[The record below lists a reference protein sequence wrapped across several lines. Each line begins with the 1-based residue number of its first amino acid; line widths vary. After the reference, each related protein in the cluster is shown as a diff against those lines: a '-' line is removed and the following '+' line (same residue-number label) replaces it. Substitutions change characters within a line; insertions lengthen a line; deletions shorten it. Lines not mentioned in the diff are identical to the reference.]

1 MYDARAQ
8 REALLERAQALLT
21 RYLQRY
27 WYRAVQAGGNLSDL
41 FVTVEELSAELEV
54 GHLSPPV
61 DFDPPEE
68 IEADLASLRA
78 RERVERD
85 PKGPI
90 GRLMERAGLGEEEC
104 ELMQI
109 LSAIQGS
116 PGLLRACTFAWAD
129 FSLKQ
134 PTVGFILELL
144 SDDAAHRDRLARA
157 LSPEGA
163 LRRLRLIQ
171 LGEDRRW
178 QPATPLLARPLFL
191 PDAAQRFLE
200 GHPPRGELYPM
211 GAVTLE
217 AEGPRPEALILHEPQ
232 RLNRLLSAAARVTER
247 VPIALVGAPGSGR
260 RTTGR
265 AYALAAGRALLVIEL
280 SALPWELE
288 SFEAQLS
295 ATLRDALL
303 SDALPLLRCESL
315 TDGNDRRVVV
325 LARVLKT
332 FDQPA
337 LLSVGEDS
345 LLRVSDTLPELRVV
359 RFTDAPN
366 SVRQRLYQHLLTQ
379 HGFEVTPAAT
389 VELVDTYKLRPGDM
403 SRALEDIRLTH
414 EGPALPTADFDQAVR
429 RQIRTNLSALA
440 DPVSTSQVWDDLIV
454 SDEQREVIEE
464 ILVHARYR
472 THVFEQWGFA
482 RKLGTKG
489 RGLSC
494 LFSGPPGTGKTMTA
508 ALIAK
513 ELGLD
518 LYQVDL
524 SRIVDK
530 YVGETEKN
538 LGRLF
543 DEASRVPVVLLFDEA
558 DSLFASRTK
567 VESSNDR
574 YANLEVNFLL
584 QRMETF
590 DGISILT
597 TNLGTGIDQAF
608 KRRLRFRL
616 HFELP
621 TPEER
626 EVLWRSML
634 PEGVEV
640 SEDMN
645 WPRLAKR
652 WEMSGAII
660 RNTVLRAAFLAAAKK
675 GPLTQ
680 ALMER
685 AARSELMELGR
696 LGS

>member
-1 MYDARAQ
+1 M
-8 REALLERAQALLT
+8 T

-27 WYRAVQAGGNLSDL
+27 WYRAVQAGGHLSDL
-41 FVTVEELSAELEV
+41 FVTVEELGAELEV
-54 GHLSPPV
+54 GHLAPPV
-61 DFDPPEE
+61 DFDPPEMV
-68 IEADLASLRA
+68 EADLQASRA

-85 PKGPI
+85 PDGPV
-90 GRLMERAGLGEEEC
+90 GRLLARAGLDEDEC
-104 ELMQI
+104 ELLQI
-109 LSAIQGS
+109 LGVIQGS

-134 PTVGFILELL
+134 PTVGFLLELL
-144 SDDAAHRDRLARA
+144 ADDEAHRERLMRA
-157 LSPEGA
+157 LSPDGA
-163 LRRLRLIQ
+163 LRRLRLVQ

-178 QPATPLLARPLFL
+178 QPSTPLLARPLLL
-191 PDAAQRFLE
+191 PDAAQRALE
-200 GHPPRGELYPM
+200 GLPPKGELYPV
-211 GAVTLE
+211 GAARLE
-217 AEGPRPEALILHEPQ
+217 TEGPRPEALILHDPQ
-232 RLNRLLSAAARVTER
+232 RLHRLLSDAAYHHADDL
-247 VPIALVGAPGSGR
+247 IALVGAPGSGR
-260 RTTGR
+260 RAVAR
-265 AYALAAGRALLVIEL
+265 AHALAAGRALMVIQVE
-280 SALPWELE
+280 ALPFAVEG
-288 SFEAQLS
+288 FEAQL
-295 ATLRDALL
+295 AAALRDALL
-303 SDALPLLRCESL
+303 NDALPFLRCESL
-315 TDGNDRRVVV
+315 TDLHDRRVSV
-325 LARVLKT
+325 LARLLTT
-332 FDQPA
+332 FA
-337 LLSVGEDS
+337 RAAVLSVAEDS
-345 LLRVSDTLPELRVV
+345 LSRLSEALFDLRVA
-359 RFTDAPN
+359 RFDDPPPP
-366 SVRQRLYQHLLTQ
+366 VRQRLYQRLLSQ
-379 HGFEVTPAAT
+379 HAFEVPPAEV

-403 SRALEDIRLTH
+403 HRALGDIRLTH
-414 EGPALPTADFDQAVR
+414 EGPALPTEAFDLAVR
-429 RQIRTNLSALA
+429 RQIRTSLSALA
-440 DPVSTSQVWDDLIV
+440 DPVTTSQVWDDLIV
-454 SDEQREVIEE
+454 SDEQREIIEE

-584 QRMETF
+584 QRMETY

-616 HFELP
+616 HFDLP

-634 PEGVEV
+634 PEGVKV
-640 SEDMN
+640 SEDVS
-645 WPRLAKR
+645 WSKLAKR

-660 RNTVLRAAFLAAAKK
+660 RNAVLRAAFLSAASE
-675 GPLTQ
+675 GVMTQ
-680 ALMER
+680 ALLER
-685 AARSELMELGR
+685 AARAELMELGR